1 MDFPNLQEWRDIVIL
16 AYGALGVLL
25 LLVLIVV
32 AFMLYVAIRGLSRTI
47 QELVRDPLRP
57 TLEEVRETARNV
69 RGTSEF
75 IADTTVHPIIRAV
88 AVTRG
93 IRRGVGV
100 VFGVTRR
107 RR

>member
-1 MDFPNLQEWRDIVIL
+1 MPNLQEWRDIVIVV
-16 AYGALGVLL
+16 YGALGALL

-32 AFMLYVAIRGLSRTI
+32 LLGLLFAVRRLTRTL

-57 TLEEVRETARNV
+57 TLEELRDTMHNV

-75 IADTTVHPIIRAV
+75 IADTTVSPLIRA
-88 AVTRG
+88 AAFARG

-100 VFGVTRR
+100 VSGVARR
-107 RR
+107 RN

>member
-1 MDFPNLQEWRDIVIL
+1 MDLPNLQEWRDIVIVV
-16 AYGALGVLL
+16 YGALGVLL
-25 LLVLIVV
+25 LVLIIV
-32 AFMLYVAIRGLSRTI
+32 ALGLLFAVRKLTRTI

-57 TLEEVRETARNV
+57 TLEELRETMHNV

-75 IADTTVHPIIRAV
+75 IADSTVSPLIRAV

-93 IRRGVGV
+93 IRRGLGFVSGA
-100 VFGVTRR
+100 TRR

>member
-1 MDFPNLQEWRDIVIL
+1 MDLPNLQEWRDIVIVV
-16 AYGALGVLL
+16 YGALGVLL
-25 LLVLIVV
+25 LLVLIIV
-32 AFMLYVAIRGLSRTI
+32 ALGLLFAVRKLTRTI

-57 TLEEVRETARNV
+57 TLEELRETMHNV

-75 IADTTVHPIIRAV
+75 IADSTVSPLIRAV

-93 IRRGVGV
+93 IRRGLGFVSGA
-100 VFGVTRR
+100 TRR